1 MLKKILVANRGEIAC
16 RIFATAKRL
25 GISTVA
31 VYSEIDKESLHVSM
45 ADEAIMIGPAPATE
59 SYLSIEKIVQA
70 CKESGADSVHPGYG
84 FLSENANFRD
94 ALDEAN
100 IIFIGPE
107 KLAIESMGDK
117 ITSKVIAEKA
127 GVNVIPGYT
136 DVVIDAD
143 HAASVSWE
151 IGYPVMIKASAGGGG
166 KGMRVA
172 RNEEECREGF
182 QRARN
187 EASSSF
193 GDDRIF
199 IEKFIEEPRH
209 IEIQIIADGS
219 GNTIYLGERECSVQR
234 RHQKVVEEAPSP
246 FIDDA
251 TRIAMGEQSCALARA
266 VNYRSAGT
274 VEFIVDKDRNFY
286 FLEMNT
292 RLQVEHPV
300 TELVTGVDIVEM
312 MFIVASG
319 GELSIRQKDVLLNG
333 WAIETRVYAEDPAR
347 DFLPSTGRITNYQE
361 PIGEGVRVDSG
372 VCEGGE
378 VSIYYD
384 PMIAKLITFGEDRDQ
399 AVASMSKALDTYY
412 IRGVNHN
419 ISFLNSLMNH
429 PRFLAGNLTTNFIA
443 EEYQEGFSSDSMP
456 PDDLMRMIAIV
467 VLANQLRLL
476 RGSKLS
482 GQLSKHQYQP
492 PEDWIVVV
500 EDVSTAAVI
509 RSVDEEG
516 YVINVSGVDYDA
528 NTDWKPGN
536 PIFNAKIQGRLICV
550 QIEVDVN
557 KYALTYRGAE
567 ISAQVLSKRASELSV
582 HMLHKEP
589 EDLSKF
595 LISPMPGLLIS
606 ISVSIGDAVEVGDEL
621 AVVEAMKMENSL
633 RAARN
638 GVVLAIRSSVGDSL
652 AVDQVILEFE

>member
-143 HAASVSWE
+143 HAASVSRE

-312 MFIVASG
+312 MFVVASG

-456 PDDLMRMIAIV
+456 PDDLMLMIAIV

>member
-16 RIFATAKRL
+16 RIFNTAKRL

-31 VYSEIDKESLHVSM
+31 VYSDADRDSLHVSM
-45 ADEAIMIGPAPATE
+45 ADEAIPIGPAAATE
-59 SYLSIEKIVQA
+59 SYLCIEKIVQA

-84 FLSENANFRD
+84 FLSENAKFRD
-94 ALDEAN
+94 ALDEAK

-117 ITSKVIAEKA
+117 ITSKIIAEKA

-136 DVVIDAD
+136 DVVRDAD
-143 HAASVSWE
+143 HAAIISQE

-209 IEIQIIADGS
+209 IEIQVIADGS
-219 GNTIYLGERECSVQR
+219 GNTIYLGERECSIQR
-234 RHQKVVEEAPSP
+234 RHQKVIEEAPSP
-246 FIDDA
+246 FIDEL
-251 TRIAMGEQSCALARA
+251 TRIAMGEQACALASA

-300 TELVTGVDIVEM
+300 TELVTGLDIVEM

-319 GELSIRQKDVLLNG
+319 GELSIRQKDVLING
-333 WAIETRVYAEDPAR
+333 WAIETRVYAEDPLR
-347 DFLPSTGRITNYQE
+347 DFLPSTGRLTKYEE
-361 PIGEGVRVDSG
+361 PTGEDVRVDSG

-384 PMIAKLITFGEDRDQ
+384 PMIAKLITFGEHRDQ
-399 AVASMSKALDTYY
+399 AIASMSKALDTYY

-443 EEYQEGFSSDSMP
+443 EEYPEGFSVDSVP
-456 PDDLMRMIAIV
+456 PDDLMIMIAII
-467 VLANQLRLL
+467 VLANHLRLL
-476 RGSKLS
+476 RGTKLS
-482 GQLSKHQYQP
+482 GQLSRHQYQP
-492 PEDWIVVV
+492 PEDWVVV
-500 EDVSTAAVI
+500 IGDLHTQASI
-509 RSVDEEG
+509 RHLDAGGHIVK
-516 YVINVSGVDYDA
+516 ISGVDHHIS
-528 NTDWKPGN
+528 TDWKLGD

-550 QIEVDVN
+550 QIEASVN
-557 KYALTYRGAE
+557 QYVLNYRGAE
-567 ISAQVLSKRASELSV
+567 ISAHVLSQKASELSV

-595 LISPMPGLLIS
+595 LISPMPGLLIG
-606 ISVSIGDAVEVGDEL
+606 ISVSIGDTVKAGDEL
-621 AVVEAMKMENSL
+621 AVIEAMKMENSL
-633 RAARN
+633 KAIQN
-638 GVVLAIRSSVGDSL
+638 GVVSSIRSAVGDSV